1 MKRNEQLLENTWDLE
16 KIFKNKDEFKLSC
29 DKALK
34 IAKQIKKLSGK
45 LGDNDTLL
53 KALRLY
59 DSLGIEV
66 EKIASYAYMKNSED
80 GTNKDNMILMNQYIS
95 LSSAVGELTAFFV
108 SEISSLDNAFLKE
121 FIKGREHKDYKVF
134 ISRIIREKKHI
145 LSEKEE
151 RILAIE
157 DEVGGVFSRCFDD
170 LTDVDFDFG
179 CVNGEKLTHA
189 TYSSFLQNDDPKIRK
204 EAYYSYYKKFDETK
218 TAISKLYE
226 GALRQSAFKAK
237 ARGFKSTLEKSL
249 FADNVDESVFKNLID
264 VASSGSAILKRYYDL
279 KRIAL
284 KQDKLYHYD
293 VYMPLIKDYKTNISY
308 NEAVDIVINA
318 LGVLGKEYTDVLKK
332 GLTTE
337 RWVDRYENEGKASGA
352 YSNGC
357 YKTLPYIL
365 MSYKDDVLR
374 DVFTLAHEG
383 GHSMHSY
390 YSQRNN
396 PFSSYNYS
404 IFEAEVASTF
414 NENVLYTYLIDN
426 AKNEKEKLFLL
437 TKRADDIVATFFRQT
452 MFSEYEYIMH
462 ERLQNGRSV
471 TLSDMRSVYKGL
483 LEKYLPGVAID
494 DTASLEALRIPHFY
508 RPFYVYKYAT
518 GISAAVALSERVLN
532 GGEKERNDYL
542 SFLKSGGSKFPLDS
556 LKMAGADLRNKESF
570 EHIVELFEKIVSEL
584 EVAFKSV

>member
-1 MKRNEQLLENTWDLE
+1 MKRNEQLSENTWDLE
-16 KIFKNKDEFKLSC
+16 KIFKDKADFDKSCSKVLKLSRQIKTFKGRLS
-29 DKALK
+29 DEDNLVKALS
-34 IAKQIKKLSGK
+34 I
-45 LGDNDTLL
+45 
-53 KALRLY
+53 Y
-59 DSLGIEV
+59 DELGIEC

-80 GTNKDNMILMNQYIS
+80 GTNPINMELMNAYIS
-95 LSSAVGELTAFFV
+95 LSTKASEMTAFFI
-108 SEISSLDNAFLKE
+108 SEISSLDTQVLKS
-121 FIKGREHKDYKVF
+121 FIKHKKGRDYKVF
-134 ISRIIREKKHI
+134 INRIIREKKHI

-151 RILAIE
+151 RLLSLE
-157 DEVGGVFSRCFDD
+157 DEVGCVFSRCFDD

-179 CVNGEKLTHA
+179 SVDGKKLTHA
-189 TYSSFLQNDDPKIRK
+189 SYSSFLQNDDSAVRK
-204 EAYYSYYKKFDETK
+204 EAYYTYYKKYDETK

-226 GALRQSAFKAK
+226 GALRQSVFKAK

-249 FADNVDESVFKNLID
+249 YADNVDESVFKNLIE
-264 VASSGSAILKRYYDL
+264 VAHTGGDILCRYYNLKR
-279 KRIAL
+279 KAL

-293 VYMPLIKDYKTNISY
+293 VYMPLVKDYKTNIPY
-308 NEAVDIVINA
+308 EEAVDIVTDA
-318 LGVLGKEYTDVLKK
+318 LKVLGEEYTSVLKK
-332 GLTTE
+332 GLTCD

-414 NENVLYTYLIDN
+414 NENVLYTYLIKN
-426 AKNEKEKLFLL
+426 AKDEKKKLYLQ

-462 ERLQNGRSV
+462 KRLENGESI
-471 TLSDMRSVYKGL
+471 TLNDMRNTYKSL
-483 LEKYLPGVAID
+483 LDFYLPCVTTD
-494 DTASLEALRIPHFY
+494 ETATLEALRIPHFY

-518 GISAAVALSERVLN
+518 GISAAVALSERVMN
-532 GGEKERNDYL
+532 GSEKERNDYL
-542 SFLKSGGSKFPLDS
+542 SFLKSGGSHFPLDS
-556 LKMAGADLRNKESF
+556 LKNAGVDLREKKNF
-570 EHIVELFEKIVSEL
+570 EYIVALFDSIVSNL
-584 EVAFKSV
+584 ENAFA